1 MTTSTMADQVHRD
14 EATVARL
21 VARMAWGIRKHAFDV
36 TVRANGCYLGQA
48 LSAAEILAAIHTAG
62 LVRSRG
68 DMFILSP
75 AHYSIAVYATLV
87 ELGELPVEALQEFGK
102 DGSPIEMIGGHD
114 SPGMEFTT
122 GSLAQGLSQGI
133 GVALGRRLRGLPGH
147 VWVMISDGE
156 LEEGQTWEAFMSLA
170 HYGLTNIT
178 VFLDNNDS
186 QVDGSPATVMGVE
199 PIHERIAAFGLDV
212 RRIDGHD
219 VPALLAAIEDPRGS
233 TARVVVCDTD
243 IARGIP
249 CLADREHPHWV
260 RFRPGEADLALAE
273 LMAGEPS

>member
-1 MTTSTMADQVHRD
+1 MTMTTMAEQVQPDQ
-14 EATVARL
+14 ARI
-21 VARMAWGIRKHAFDV
+21 ARMAWGIRRHAFDV

-48 LSAAEILAAIHTAG
+48 LSAAEILAAIHSVG
-62 LVRSRG
+62 LDRTRG

-87 ELGELPVEALQEFGK
+87 ELGELPVEALEEFGK

-133 GVALGRRLRGLPGH
+133 GVALGRRLRGSPGH

-186 QVDGSPATVMGVE
+186 QVDGSPVKVMGVE

-219 VPALLAAIEDPRGS
+219 VDALLAAIQDPRGA

-249 CLADREHPHWV
+249 CLADREHPHWI
-260 RFRPGEADLALAE
+260 RFRTGESEIALAE
-273 LMAGEPS
+273 LLAGEPA

>member
-1 MTTSTMADQVHRD
+1 MTTSTMAEQAQR
-14 EATVARL
+14 EQAR
-21 VARMAWGIRKHAFDV
+21 VARMAWGIRRHAFDV

-48 LSAAEILAAIHTAG
+48 LSAAEILAAIHTVG
-62 LVRSRG
+62 LDRSRG

-75 AHYSIAVYATLV
+75 AHYSIALYATLV
-87 ELGELPVEALQEFGK
+87 ELGELPVEALEEFGK

-133 GVALGRRLRGLPGH
+133 GVALGRRMRSNPGH

-186 QVDGSPATVMGVE
+186 QVDGSPAKVMGVE
-199 PIHERIAAFGLDV
+199 PIGERIAAFGLDV

-219 VPALLAAIEDPRGS
+219 IDALMAAIQDPRGA

-249 CLADREHPHWV
+249 CLAEREHPHWI
-260 RFRPGEADLALAE
+260 RFRTGEAEVALAE
-273 LMAGEPS
+273 LLAGEPA

>member
-1 MTTSTMADQVHRD
+1 MTTTAMDLQVHTR
-14 EATVARL
+14 
-21 VARMAWGIRKHAFDV
+21 VARMAWGIRRHAYDV

-48 LSAAEILAAIHTAG
+48 LSAAEILAAIHCAG
-62 LVRSRG
+62 LDRRRS
-68 DMFILSP
+68 DMFVLSP
-75 AHYSIAVYATLV
+75 AHYSIALYATLV
-87 ELGELPVEALQEFGK
+87 ELGELPATALEEFGT
-102 DGSPIEMIGGHD
+102 DGSMVEMIGGIGA
-114 SPGMEFTT
+114 PGMEFTT

-133 GVALGRRLRGLPGH
+133 GVALGRRLRGSSGH

-186 QVDGSPATVMGVE
+186 QVDGSPAAIMAVE

-219 VPALLAAIEDPRGS
+219 ITALLAAIEEPRLA

-249 CLADREHPHWV
+249 SLADREHPHWI
-260 RFRPGEADLALAE
+260 RFRPGEAEIALAE
-273 LMAGEPS
+273 LLAGEPS